1 MSRSLSYDINVS
13 VARWLDL
20 LRALASCFVP
30 ASAAPSAE
38 EALISLVDRL
48 RSSPGASEC
57 ITLAFPP
64 DPPLLAFQAEHGDI
78 AVCTPGTVAVGCFW
92 ARVRQQDDNICLSLD
107 SATAAIATLMRE
119 SLSVR
124 SRFLQIADAA
134 SATILVTDEW
144 HASERLSLDSV

>member
-1 MSRSLSYDINVS
+1 MSRSLSFDINVS
-13 VARWLDL
+13 AARWRDL
-20 LRALASCFVP
+20 LRALATCFVP
-30 ASAAPSAE
+30 TSADLSPE
-38 EALISLVDRL
+38 EELISLVDRL
-48 RSSPGASEC
+48 RSTPGASEC

-64 DPPLLAFQAEHGDI
+64 DPPLLAFQDEYPEMA
-78 AVCTPGTVAVGCFW
+78 AYKPGMVAVGCFW
-92 ARVRQQDDNICLSLD
+92 ARVRQQDDNICLSMD

>member
-92 ARVRQQDDNICLSLD
+92 ARVRQQDDMVCLSLD

-119 SLSVR
+119 SLSLR
-124 SRFLQIADAA
+124 GRFMQIVDAA

>member
-30 ASAAPSAE
+30 ASADLSPE
-38 EALISLVDRL
+38 QALISLMGRL
-48 RSSPGASEC
+48 RCMPGASEC

-64 DPPLLAFQAEHGDI
+64 DAALLAFQAEHGDM
-78 AVCTPGTVAVGCFW
+78 AACTPGTVAVGCFW

-119 SLSVR
+119 SLSLR
-124 SRFLQIADAA
+124 GRFMQIADAA

>member
-92 ARVRQQDDNICLSLD
+92 ARVRQQGDMVCLSLD